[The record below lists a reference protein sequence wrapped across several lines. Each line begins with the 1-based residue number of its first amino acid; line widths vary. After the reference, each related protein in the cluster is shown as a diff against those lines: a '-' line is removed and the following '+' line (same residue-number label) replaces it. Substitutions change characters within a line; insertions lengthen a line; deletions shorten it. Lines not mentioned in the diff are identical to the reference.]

1 MSENCMFREQT
12 VFVSLENA
20 LSYLIFLENNFKS

>member
-12 VFVSLENA
+12 VSLENV
-20 LSYLIFLENNFKS
+20 LSYLMFLENNFKS